1 VSVSHSGFVNSRV
14 LKFQVGYLLNESKG
28 THSDIEIDIPRVR
41 VSEDVVLDYLK
52 GTLRFSR
59 TSRGILV
66 QGTLSTQ
73 IHGECNR
80 CLVETVVD
88 LDIPV
93 EEIFVYPPETGADLT
108 VADDGILDMAPLLRE
123 EIILDTP
130 LGVLC
135 KPDCAGL
142 CPECGQNL
150 NEGTCDCQKETGDP
164 RLAALRAL
172 KDRLSE
178 SK

>member
-1 VSVSHSGFVNSRV
+1 M
-14 LKFQVGYLLNESKG
+14 LNESKG
-28 THSDIEIDIPRVR
+28 THSDIELDVPRVR
-41 VSEDVVLDYLK
+41 VSDDITLDYLK
-52 GTLRFSR
+52 GTIRFSR

-66 QGTLSTQ
+66 QGSLTTQ

-80 CLVETVVD
+80 CLTETLVE
-88 LDIPV
+88 LQLPV
-93 EEIFVYPPETGADLT
+93 EDIYVYPPEPGAELT

-123 EIILDTP
+123 EIIIDTP

-150 NEGTCDCQKETGDP
+150 NEGLCECQSANIDP
-164 RLAALRAL
+164 RFAALKAL
-172 KDRLSE
+172 KDRLKNSE
-178 SK
+178 